1 MVTLG
6 KAESGKLKAEMGQGA
21 VTSLHGYI
29 GQSGKWKAES

>member
-21 VTSLHGYI
+21 VTALH
-29 GQSGKWKAES
+29 QAKTKAES